1 MMAGKVMKVKARL
14 TESKVMVS
22 LSLSQRSVKM
32 KWRKMRKEHYI
43 YSKEKCVEDEA
54 TPLSETGPTE
64 GRHVS

>member
-1 MMAGKVMKVKARL
+1 MAGKVMKVKARL

-22 LSLSQRSVKM
+22 LSLSKISQNEMEKN
-32 KWRKMRKEHYI
+32 EEGALYI